1 VIEQIN
7 FKLQSSKTY
16 LNLSILIHVC
26 TLIVVWF
33 ADFNNYVTLIF
44 SVALIAHFKYLIP
57 HILLTKSNAIL
68 AFTLVDNKIITT
80 DKNNNQQKY
89 TYVYCAYQSRLLVII
104 ITGKRSLI
112 IFKDALANNSLSQL
126 NRLLNA

>member
-112 IFKDALANNSLSQL
+112 IFKDSVANNSLSQL

>member
-1 VIEQIN
+1 MVEPIN
-7 FKLQSSKTY
+7 FKLQASKAY
-16 LNLSILIHVC
+16 LSLSILIHVC
-26 TLIVVWF
+26 ILIGVWF
-33 ADFNNYVTLIF
+33 ADFNNYINLTF
-44 SVALIAHFKYLIP
+44 SVVLITHFKYLMP

-68 AFTLVDNKIITT
+68 SFSLVDNKIITT
-80 DKNNNQQKY
+80 DKTNNQQKY

-112 IFKDALANNSLSQL
+112 IFKDALANHSLSQL

>member
-44 SVALIAHFKYLIP
+44 SVALIAHFKYLMS